1 MFIFILMQLIFLVGL
16 GCYMRHKILKNRNAR
31 TDWNVGGNICLVLGF
46 ILFITSI
53 ITTMS
58 SYSCQINDFENLK
71 KLDKYKQIYLFKSEI
86 LTKKFENY
94 LLKVYPQH
102 EKDIFNKVKPQD
114 IDIYFVRYP
123 ELKASETI
131 KLLVGEVRTLQNDYY
146 AQSLLE
152 ADIVRRVTYRSKN
165 PWLYYFLIPKY
176 NE

>member
-1 MFIFILMQLIFLVGL
+1 MGI
-16 GCYMRHKILKNRNAR
+16 GCHLRYKILKSRDLR
-31 TDWNVGGNICLVLGF
+31 TDWNVCAGICLGVGI
-46 ILFITSI
+46 ILFMLSI
-53 ITTMS
+53 ITTMCA
-58 SYSCQINDFENLK
+58 YSCQINDFENLK

-152 ADIVRRVTYRSKN
+152 ADIVRRITYRSKS

-176 NE
+176 NK